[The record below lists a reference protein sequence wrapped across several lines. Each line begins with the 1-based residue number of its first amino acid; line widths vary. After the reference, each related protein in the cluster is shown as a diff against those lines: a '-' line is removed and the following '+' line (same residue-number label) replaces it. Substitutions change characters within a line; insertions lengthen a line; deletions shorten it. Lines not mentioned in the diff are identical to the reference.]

1 MTTSSLAGLGFGCEA
16 SSRSFAESLA
26 VRALSTGSKTL
37 LLSFELFAFFVLALA
52 PFAMATDM
60 KLLLRRRECC
70 RCFGCFGC
78 FDTNYG
84 GPQMTFLQ

>member
-1 MTTSSLAGLGFGCEA
+1 MTTSSLAGLDFGCEA

-60 KLLLRRRECC
+60 KLLLRCRECC
-70 RCFGCFGC
+70 RCFGC

-84 GPQMTFLQ
+84 GRQMTFLQ

>member
-1 MTTSSLAGLGFGCEA
+1 MTTSSLTGLGFGCEA

-37 LLSFELFAFFVLALA
+37 LFSFELFAFLVLALA
-52 PFAMATDM
+52 PFAMISGM

-70 RCFGCFGC
+70 RCLGC
-78 FDTNYG
+78 FDKNYG
-84 GPQMTFLQ
+84 GPQLTFLE